1 MEVSLHVQFSALLTA
16 NGSKQLNGNGG
27 VRHAR
32 AVCDA
37 GSALGAHV
45 SRDDGGCVQHKARV

>member
-1 MEVSLHVQFSALLTA
+1 MCSFLPCSRRMARSSSTV
-16 NGSKQLNGNGG
+16 NGG

-45 SRDDGGCVQHKARV
+45 SRDDGRRVQHKARV